1 MDLITKSPG
10 LQHIAELIFLN
21 LDYNKLEECQK
32 VDDFWKKILS
42 GSLFWLKKCVQIG
55 LSEQHHLEWTK
66 LIQQPKNPQ
75 TDKVVTSYLMKMYKY
90 HHTVHWLSLSG
101 IKLFRAHLSV

>member
-75 TDKVVTSYLMKMYKY
+75 TDKVVT
-90 HHTVHWLSLSG
+90 
-101 IKLFRAHLSV
+101 